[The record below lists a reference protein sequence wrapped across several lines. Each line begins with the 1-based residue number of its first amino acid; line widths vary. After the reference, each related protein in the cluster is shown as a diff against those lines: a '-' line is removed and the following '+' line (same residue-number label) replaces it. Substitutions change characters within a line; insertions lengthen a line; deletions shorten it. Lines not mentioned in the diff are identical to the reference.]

1 MSAYSWKNEWK
12 QYLTERAAEHEN
24 TMALHPDYTSLKNE
38 CFQIGIVCTPE
49 IFNEY
54 KSLNIVPRN
63 NSIKSFIKQSQY
75 VQGQLMEYVSI
86 HNMEMYSK
94 QNKYTF
100 YDLSILER
108 VSLASHFVGQRSG
121 G

>member
-12 QYLTERAAEHEN
+12 QYLTERAAEHEH
-24 TMALHPDYTSLKNE
+24 TMALHPDYASLKYE

-49 IFNEY
+49 IFNEFS
-54 KSLNIVPRN
+54 SLNIVPRN